1 MNSGK
6 NTLKKQYSGLFLASY
21 LSHSKKMKIMLSM
34 KSIRNAAFTALLTI
48 GAFSAITY
56 TSCNKD
62 ECKDVVCQNG
72 GTCVSGTCTC
82 PTGYEGTNCE
92 ILSRDKF
99 VGKYVGTEICTIG
112 TDSYTMELS
121 KNSDNLKITL
131 TNLYNQQFTAICNM
145 TSKTTFSFSGSQGSA
160 TFSGT
165 GELTG
170 TSNLKVTYTITTGVT
185 TNSCT
190 FNGTK

>member
-1 MNSGK
+1 
-6 NTLKKQYSGLFLASY
+6 
-21 LSHSKKMKIMLSM
+21 MLSM

>member
-1 MNSGK
+1 
-6 NTLKKQYSGLFLASY
+6 
-21 LSHSKKMKIMLSM
+21 MLSM
-34 KSIRNAAFTALLTI
+34 KSIRNAALTALLTI

-92 ILSRDKF
+92 TLSRDKF

-131 TNLYNQQFTAICNM
+131 TNLYNQAFTAICNM
-145 TSKTTFSFSGSQGSA
+145 TSKTTFSFSGTQGSA

-190 FNGTK
+190 FNGAK